1 MIRVFINR
9 LCRFPQRDFLPGMF
23 LDKLAR
29 FPNLRRFGV
38 LLGARVMRFAYW
50 QYLGHL
56 AIKLIA
62 TGMGPLLVS
71 WQFLA

>member
-1 MIRVFINR
+1 
-9 LCRFPQRDFLPGMF
+9 
-23 LDKLAR
+23 
-29 FPNLRRFGV
+29 V